1 MLKIIFGISLIVFMG
16 VSTNYAFSQEI
27 SLSTFQETA
36 QIIIDE
42 KIKHKST
49 VSVTLSSSNIQ
60 EIKIPTEVKQ
70 KITDNKR
77 IQAVVLT
84 NEDNCILG
92 VYNQSCIIINV
103 ERNPEDK
110 GITAMQD
117 STRIIGDAYIEDI
130 NKIFD
135 TNAKFFQV
143 YIHTD
148 DQMSQALKT
157 SGSISGKGII
167 SAVYTMPMENTDSM
181 YTKISSM
188 LLSKTIRGSG
198 GFYDVAKTLSMNE
211 NAKMSFSIIPLGSKI
226 LSQLRVSVDTPLP
239 DSDTTKAKISKIN
252 PLEFFNVKN
261 IDRSDYFSTGNYPLN
276 SIFQI
281 VILSNENTNV
291 SDVKGHII
299 PTQMIDD
306 IKMPT
311 EFTKKGWIFDPQEG
325 QQIQGK
331 YIFGESAS
339 VNENEL
345 KFSLGGSNIQ
355 SKEIELDESI
365 VVVIIIAI
373 VSIGAAIF
381 YLKGYK
387 K

>member
-211 NAKMSFSIIPLGSKI
+211 NAKMSFSIIPLDSKI

-355 SKEIELDESI
+355 SKEIELDEST

>member
-211 NAKMSFSIIPLGSKI
+211 NAKMSFSIIPLDSKI